1 MFSQYFDH
9 IATVTMVIRIYKKDA
24 SPPARAVLM
33 AAEIIN
39 LKCEI
44 QDVDLSSG
52 PHLSPEYLEKNTL
65 HSVPFLEDGDF
76 YLADSHAI
84 ITYLVSKYGA
94 EHRSKWYPCDLSV
107 RATVDQRMY
116 FDTSDLF
123 PHIKNIVSVI
133 VTQGVGP
140 DAEQIKAINAGYEV
154 LDKYLQKTKFVA
166 ANHMTLADVSC
177 VASVSSLNVLCPV
190 DSKYAYLLKWWD
202 TLKEEKWYK
211 KANEPGLAKLE
222 AYVKSKWNK

>member
-1 MFSQYFDH
+1 
-9 IATVTMVIRIYKKDA
+9 MVIRIYKKDA

-33 AAEIIN
+33 AAHIID

-44 QDVDLSSG
+44 QDVELPSG
-52 PHLSPEYLEKNTL
+52 AHLSPEYLEKNTL
-65 HSVPFLEDGDF
+65 RSVPFLEDGDF

-94 EHRSKWYPCDLSV
+94 EHPSDLSV
-107 RATVDQRMY
+107 RATVDQRIY

-123 PHIKNIVSVI
+123 PHIKDIVSVI

-140 DAEQIKAINAGYEV
+140 NADQIKAINAAYEV

-166 ANHMTLADVSC
+166 ANHMKLADVSC
-177 VASVSSLNVLCPV
+177 VASVSSLNILCPV
-190 DSKYAYLLKWWD
+190 DEKYSYLLKWWD
-202 TLKEEKWYK
+202 ALKEEDWYK

-222 AYVKSKWNK
+222 AYIKSKWTK